1 MVKTLTKHGNS
12 WALVIDKAIMELLRI
27 QPDSP
32 LEITTDGKSLV
43 ISPAG
48 DQKRRQK
55 FESVLDKTNRKYAK
69 ALKKL
74 SELKQFKFFL
84 WRRSYETHSFRQL
97 IKLYVNGAS
106 VNC

>member
-12 WALVIDKAIMELLRI
+12 WALVIDKAIMELLHI

-32 LEITTDGKSLV
+32 LEITTDGKALL
-43 ISPAG
+43 IAPAD

-55 FESVLDKTNRKYAK
+55 FETILDRTNRKYAK

-74 SELKQFKFFL
+74 AE
-84 WRRSYETHSFRQL
+84 
-97 IKLYVNGAS
+97 
-106 VNC
+106 